1 MLPNLSGPVKAYMQK
16 MTFGVISKQ
25 VVDCEVI
32 EVVTQVTTRGV
43 RQPLP
48 PQKLDIY
55 KDGQRAWKYE
65 CLHLL
70 PKPSF
75 NPDDI
80 VIWKSKKYRV
90 IEKYDCSEY
99 GYIEYLIAQ
108 TFEDDEESSSA
119 GE

>member
-1 MLPNLSGPVKAYMQK
+1 MLPNLSGPVKSFMQR
-16 MTFGVISKQ
+16 MTFGVVTKSI
-25 VVDCEVI
+25 VDYEETETI
-32 EVVTQVTTRGV
+32 TEVVTRGV

-48 PQKLDIY
+48 PQRLEIY
-55 KDGQRAWKYE
+55 SEGQRAWKWE

-70 PKPSF
+70 PKPAF

-80 VIWKSKKYRV
+80 VIWNHKRYRV
-90 IEKYDCSEY
+90 VEKFDCSEY